1 MFAKKVLSVVK
12 RQEETKHAQ
21 PLQNL
26 DGLALNAYG
35 GATTP
40 SSSTFIEITSV
51 FNTIGQGTGQGDR
64 IGNKISPV
72 SFVFSGFM
80 NYNPDAVGAGP
91 NSQPQYVKM
100 FIFRMKN
107 TLSATEPDMTKFFQY
122 GNTSQAPT
130 GYIQDIKSRVNTDDI
145 VVYATRLFKLAPS
158 ALPSLGT
165 IAQAYTNNDYKLT
178 QAFKIDLT
186 KHCKKVVYDDTTATI
201 KNHQMFCAF
210 VFGMN
215 TCEAVATF
223 DNEKYTP
230 IQIAYNIECSY
241 KDD

>member
-1 MFAKKVLSVVK
+1 MK
-12 RQEETKHAQ
+12 RAEETKHAQ

-26 DGLALNAYG
+26 QGLALNAYG
-35 GATTP
+35 GNSTP
-40 SSSTFIEITSV
+40 SSSTFIELTTV

-64 IGNKISPV
+64 IGNRISPV
-72 SFVFSGFM
+72 RFVFSGFM
-80 NYNPDAVGAGP
+80 NFNADAVGAAQ

-100 FIFRMKN
+100 FVFRMKN
-107 TLSATEPDMTKFFQY
+107 TLTATEPDMTKFFQY

-145 VVYATRLFKLAPS
+145 VLYATRLFKLAPS
-158 ALPSLGT
+158 ALVNGLGS
-165 IAQAYTNNDYKLT
+165 IAAAFTNNDYKLT
-178 QAFKIDLT
+178 QSFKIDLT
-186 KHCKKVVYDDTTATI
+186 KYVKKVVYDDTTAQI

-215 TCEAVATF
+215 DCGSIQPYE
-223 DNEKYTP
+223 NEKYTP

>member
-1 MFAKKVLSVVK
+1 MK
-12 RQEETKHAQ
+12 RQEETKHCE

-26 DGLALNAYG
+26 AGLALKAYG
-35 GATTP
+35 GTSTP
-40 SSSTFIEITSV
+40 TSSTFIELTSL
-51 FNTIGQGTGQGDR
+51 FNLISQGTGQGDR

-72 SFVFSGFM
+72 RFVFSGFM
-80 NYNPDAVGAGP
+80 NYNADIPGAAS

-107 TLSATEPDMTKFFQY
+107 TLSATAPDMTKFFQY
-122 GNTSQAPT
+122 GNASQAPT

-145 VVYATRLFKLAPS
+145 VLYATRLFKLCPS
-158 ALPSLGT
+158 AMPNSTG
-165 IAQAYTNNDYKLT
+165 IIGAAFTNNDYKLT

-215 TCEAVATF
+215 DCGAVVAYEG
-223 DNEKYTP
+223 EKYTP